1 MINDSWRFRAG
12 PIEKPSSEPVLY
24 IFFVA
29 ATVCVLTC
37 FFFFFFFEFHT
48 VMLAERLSRLM
59 KRVEKQERA
68 KENKGKRLWL
78 CLYTRE
84 GVCMCA

>member
-37 FFFFFFFEFHT
+37 FFFFSEFHT
-48 VMLAERLSRLM
+48 VVLAERLSRLM
-59 KRVEKQERA
+59 KRMEKQERA
-68 KENKGKRLWL
+68 KENKGK
-78 CLYTRE
+78 
-84 GVCMCA
+84 